1 MSVISLPSGIF
12 GEKSASHQKKILE
25 SKLKELG
32 LATYYG
38 PALFPDIAD
47 PGNEILPYTKQWLLE
62 LITPLD

>member
-1 MSVISLPSGIF
+1 MGFSDTTVNHLF
-12 GEKSASHQKKILE
+12 LYK
-25 SKLKELG
+25 LG